1 MLHRMNQANADK
13 RKARKASITVIRS
26 PGAST
31 VFVVSIF
38 SNFRFDFYSF
48 SSGNKLQGIT
58 RTEGIQITVL
68 WIFFTVERLLVRNE
82 SHSDLF

>member
-1 MLHRMNQANADK
+1 LLFPYFQISDL
-13 RKARKASITVIRS
+13 IFIRFL
-26 PGAST
+26 PGT
-31 VFVVSIF
+31 
-38 SNFRFDFYSF
+38 
-48 SSGNKLQGIT
+48 KLQGIT

>member
-48 SSGNKLQGIT
+48 SSGNKIT
-58 RTEGIQITVL
+58 GHHSNRRNTNYGFVDIFYCRTALGSE
-68 WIFFTVERLLVRNE
+68 
-82 SHSDLF
+82 